1 MRRYLYIVEFCLAC
15 LVPVSVSAQELD
27 STLTVSLLTCS
38 PGQLS
43 YELYGHT
50 ALRVRSTQTGA
61 DYVFNYGVFDFNTPH
76 FTWRFIL
83 GETDYML
90 GVEPFELFLAQ
101 YRYRGSSV
109 TEQVL
114 NLLPWEANRLAVVL
128 KNECH
133 PDSCVYRYNI
143 FRNNCTTRARDVVEA
158 AIAGKVS
165 YPIRGRR
172 NTFRTILHEF
182 TSGHEWAREGNDL
195 LLGADVDT
203 LITERDEMFA
213 PLYLMDYFAE
223 AMIVGTHRNYR
234 PLVRE
239 TVKLLPENPDRQQ
252 QMAAQLPA
260 PPLTPRAVGWTLLA
274 VGLLLAVWEWH
285 RHRVL
290 WPVDAVLLT
299 SQGVA
304 GLLLTFMAMFSQHP
318 GVASNWQVVVLNPL
332 PLFFVW
338 SVVRADRRHESHVY
352 HAFAAGLLA
361 LFIPVYFL
369 IPQDFSWLILPLALL
384 LLSRALLHLALF
396 KVK

>member
-1 MRRYLYIVEFCLAC
+1 MRRYLYILLSWLAS
-15 LVPVSVSAQELD
+15 LVPCSVSAGELD

-50 ALRVRSTQTGA
+50 ALRVRSEQTGA
-61 DYVFNYGVFDFNTPH
+61 DYVFNYGAFDFNTPN
-76 FTWRFIL
+76 FTWRFVL

-90 GVEPFELFLAQ
+90 GVEPFDLFLAQ

-114 NLLPWEANRLAVVL
+114 NLEPWEANRLAVAL
-128 KNECH
+128 KNESH

-143 FRNNCTTRARDVVEA
+143 FRNNCTTRARDRVEA
-158 AIAGKVS
+158 AVVGEVRYA
-165 YPIRGRR
+165 IRGRR

-182 TSGHEWAREGNDL
+182 TVGHEWAREGNDL

-203 LITERDEMFA
+203 LITDRDEMFA
-213 PLYLMDYFAE
+213 PLYLMDYFAD
-223 AMIVGTHRNYR
+223 AMIVGTRSNFR
-234 PLVRE
+234 PLVRS
-239 TVKLLPENPDRQQ
+239 TQVLLPENPDRQQ

-260 PPLTPRAVGWTLLA
+260 TPVSPCQLGWALLVA
-274 VGLLLAVWEWH
+274 GLLLAVWEW
-285 RHRVL
+285 RRRRIL

-299 SQGVA
+299 LQGLA
-304 GLLLTFMAMFSQHP
+304 GLLLTFMALFSQHP
-318 GVASNWQVVVLNPL
+318 GVASNWQVMVLNPL

-338 SVVRADRRHESHVY
+338 SVARADRRREFHVY

-361 LFIPVYFL
+361 LFLPVYCW

-384 LLSRALLHLALF
+384 LLSRALLHIALF

>member
-1 MRRYLYIVEFCLAC
+1 MRRYLYIVGLWLAC
-15 LVPVSVSAQELD
+15 VVPAAVSAQELD

-50 ALRVRSTQTGA
+50 ALRVRSAQTGA
-61 DYVFNYGVFDFNTPH
+61 DYVFNYGAFDFKTPN

-90 GVEPFELFLAQ
+90 GVEPFDLFMAQ

-114 NLLPWEANRLAVVL
+114 NLLPWEANRLALAL
-128 KNECH
+128 KNESH

-158 AIAGKVS
+158 AVAGEVV

-182 TSGHEWAREGNDL
+182 TAGHEWAREGNDL

-223 AMIVGTHRNYR
+223 AMVAGYRRNYR
-234 PLVRE
+234 PLVCETRE
-239 TVKLLPENPDRQQ
+239 LLPENSDRQRE
-252 QMAAQLPA
+252 MAARLPA
-260 PPLTPRAVGWTLLA
+260 TPVSPRALGWVLLA

-285 RHRVL
+285 RRRIL
-290 WPVDAVLLT
+290 WPVDTVLLT
-299 SQGVA
+299 LQGLA
-304 GLLLTFMAMFSQHP
+304 GLLLAFMAMFSQHP
-318 GVASNWQVVVLNPL
+318 GVASNWQVMVLNPV

-338 SVVRADRRHESHVY
+338 SVMQADRHRESHVY
-352 HAFAAGLLA
+352 HAFAAGFLT

-384 LLSRALLHLALF
+384 LLSRALLHIVVY
-396 KVK
+396 K